1 MNRYTDEIIPLLKEL
16 IEFKSTASRPGEI
29 TRCADFIEACVQQT
43 GAEYTRMDHN
53 NVPSILV
60 TPKARVTPVL
70 LMAHLDVVEAEDA
83 LFTAV
88 EHEGN
93 LYGRGSNDDKY
104 AVAVCLVLLKKWMA
118 TLEKNQQSQA
128 QLPFGIL
135 ITGDEETGGYDG
147 AQYALRQ
154 VKADFAIALDGG
166 NPEKVVLKEK
176 GILQLELTS
185 HGRAAHGARPW
196 LGVNAIDLLVNDLQK
211 IRPLF
216 MDTAADHWHKTLN
229 PGVIRGGNSV
239 NQVCDRASALLDI
252 RYTEN
257 DDPDQIVADIDSLT
271 NSTITVKEKEPLFT
285 GGHSDYLDRLLALV
299 PQAVTGNEHG
309 ASDARFLVDLNIP
322 GVIWGA
328 RGNKTA
334 HAKDEHVEIKSV
346 IMVFETLDRF
356 MDSIHRDH
364 FANRYPQ

>member
-1 MNRYTDEIIPLLKEL
+1 MNRYKDEIIPLLKEL
-16 IEFKSTASRPGEI
+16 IEFKSTASRPIEI
-29 TRCADFIEACVQQT
+29 SRCADFIETYVKQT
-43 GAEYTRMDHN
+43 GARYTRIDHN
-53 NVPSILV
+53 NIPSILV
-60 TPKARVTPVL
+60 TPKGKVTPVL
-70 LMAHLDVVEAEDA
+70 LMAHFDVVEAEDP

-88 EHEGN
+88 ENQGN

-128 QLPFGIL
+128 HLPFGIL

-154 VKADFAIALDGG
+154 VKANFAIALDGG
-166 NPEKVVLKEK
+166 NPEKVILKEK
-176 GILQLELTS
+176 GMLQLELAA
-185 HGRAAHGARPW
+185 HGKAAHGARPW
-196 LGVNAIDLLVNDLQK
+196 LGVNAIDLLVDDLQK

-216 MDTAADHWHKTLN
+216 MDKAEGHWHKTLN
-229 PGVIRGGNSV
+229 LGIIRGGDSV
-239 NQVCDRASALLDI
+239 NQVCDKAWALLDI

-257 DDPDQIVADIDSLT
+257 DDPDQIVADIDGLT
-271 NSTITVKEKEPLFT
+271 HSTITIKEKEPLFT
-285 GGHSDYLDRLLALV
+285 GGHSDYLDKLLSLV

-309 ASDARFLVDLNIP
+309 ASDARFLGDLNIP
-322 GVIWGA
+322 GIIWGA
-328 RGNKTA
+328 RGNQTA

-356 MDSIHRDH
+356 MDLIEKENSP
-364 FANRYPQ
+364 NRR